1 MNLKSAAI
9 VANTRVG
16 HAEAWQQRWLDYRQ
30 LAERLRPMRSLKLL
44 AVARPPVV
52 SASSRTGTRR
62 WIDWYAGAIWRQVLA
77 VLYAYGAFLAVLCS
91 AVWLRR
97 RCW

>member
-1 MNLKSAAI
+1 MAWLTLLLFLPWFVVLGGLFCYFPRQPRTPRRSWIDAAF
-9 VANTRVG
+9 
-16 HAEAWQQRWLDYRQ
+16 L
-30 LAERLRPMRSLKLL
+30 LL
-44 AVARPPVV
+44 ALGLSLLAMHWGHELGEN
-52 SASSRTGTRR
+52 AAN
-62 WIDWYAGAIWRQVLA
+62 AGAIWRQVLA